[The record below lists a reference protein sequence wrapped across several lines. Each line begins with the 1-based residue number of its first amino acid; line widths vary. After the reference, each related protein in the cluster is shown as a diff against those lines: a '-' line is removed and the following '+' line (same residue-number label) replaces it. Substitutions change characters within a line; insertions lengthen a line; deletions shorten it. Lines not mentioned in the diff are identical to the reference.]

1 MRYGRWSP
9 IISPW
14 SETKHRHVLSRRPNS
29 CNTSRREI
37 DPVSDRWGRHRLVQ
51 ILLEGPGGR
60 IVRRMGPV
68 EGEEQEERLAWI
80 AAEEEID
87 CLSNNEVCRMQ
98 MLRLVP
104 GARDDGVAV
113 QPMVEIVC
121 IAGVPLAEPGDVV
134 INQGV
139 VALAA
144 ACEVQIAVVED
155 HVLEA
160 DLRPLGVDVQLSAV
174 LAAASTLTAA
184 APLAAPPFPRARRGT
199 YPGLN
204 RKREGRW
211 RGPFFFIQVTDPQ
224 FGMYDSDQG
233 NRPTPAALAAYRREF
248 GDDRFTF
255 WAGGVCGLA
264 LNSNLYWDPTGAP
277 GEQARQEAWLAR
289 ALQVAREAGAKQIL
303 VFQHHPWFLTKPDEP
318 DDYFTIPRARR
329 DPALALMR
337 AAGVRAVFAGHYHR
351 NAHGWDGDLEMITT
365 SAVGKPLGND
375 PSGFRIVQVY
385 EDRIE
390 HAYYGLDEVPP
401 IVRLT

>member
-1 MRYGRWSP
+1 MS
-9 IISPW
+9 
-14 SETKHRHVLSRRPNS
+14 
-29 CNTSRREI
+29 
-37 DPVSDRWGRHRLVQ
+37 
-51 ILLEGPGGR
+51 
-60 IVRRMGPV
+60 
-68 EGEEQEERLAWI
+68 
-80 AAEEEID
+80 
-87 CLSNNEVCRMQ
+87 
-98 MLRLVP
+98 
-104 GARDDGVAV
+104 
-113 QPMVEIVC
+113 
-121 IAGVPLAEPGDVV
+121 
-134 INQGV
+134 
-139 VALAA
+139 
-144 ACEVQIAVVED
+144 
-155 HVLEA
+155 
-160 DLRPLGVDVQLSAV
+160 
-174 LAAASTLTAA
+174 
-184 APLAAPPFPRARRGT
+184 ARRGT

-211 RGPFFFIQVTDPQ
+211 RGPFFFIQIADPQ
-224 FGMYDSDQG
+224 FGMFDNDQSWEKETELFSRAVGAINRLKPRFVMMGGDMVNQEAGRPAHAAEVEEYQRIARGIDPAIPLLCICGNHDVG

-375 PSGFRIVQVY
+375 PSGFRIVQVF

-390 HAYYGLDEVPP
+390 HAYYSLDEVPP
-401 IVRLT
+401 VVLLK